1 MRNLAVDQVGFASAL
16 KLVAVVRRRKICRR
30 TSLLFFVLDIEV
42 GLRSEDEEAPIHQ
55 FKGGRLI
62 LVLDLGGSQKA
73 PRKNWLI
80 DPLTRSVFDDLCLR
94 EDDRDLDSYEI
105 SYR

>member
-1 MRNLAVDQVGFASAL
+1 M
-16 KLVAVVRRRKICRR
+16 
-30 TSLLFFVLDIEV
+30 LFFVLDSEV

-62 LVLDLGGSQKA
+62 LVVDLGGSQKA
-73 PRKNWLI
+73 PRKNWRN
-80 DPLTRSVFDDLCLR
+80 DPLMRSFFDDLWSR
-94 EDDRDLDSYEI
+94 EGDTDLDSYEV